1 MGGACE
7 GGEAAPARRADNQR
21 NSAALTALRG
31 RAEAAEAALEP
42 LRARGREAAAQA
54 ESHAEEV
61 KAVRAPAR
69 ALSLGASLSRSVM
82 RLTTALSH
90 APHCR
95 D

>member
-1 MGGACE
+1 VAGCARAERGGGGWVWDACE
-7 GGEAAPARRADNQR
+7 VGGAAPARRADNQR

-61 KAVRAPAR
+61 KAVRAPPPAR
-69 ALSLGASLSRSVM
+69 CHHAS
-82 RLTTALSH
+82 
-90 APHCR
+90 HCR
-95 D
+95 V